1 MHILSK
7 HGVLISFNLAKKVK
21 KTDIKKIRDELK
33 KTCKNN
39 AELNEKLQNMII
51 LQIKNSLREDEIP
64 GVIQEDKKKKIKDPY
79 ESIPMATKQKII
91 LLANELN
98 KEIQKEHLTFD
109 AILIL
114 IQLILMESGIK
125 QDDIK
130 KFNKKYNLKP
140 NKDIDYINEDDVD
153 DDELD
158 DDDFDDDDFDD
169 GDKL

>member
-1 MHILSK
+1 
-7 HGVLISFNLAKKVK
+7 
-21 KTDIKKIRDELK
+21 
-33 KTCKNN
+33 
-39 AELNEKLQNMII
+39 
-51 LQIKNSLREDEIP
+51 
-64 GVIQEDKKKKIKDPY
+64 
-79 ESIPMATKQKII
+79 
-91 LLANELN
+91 
-98 KEIQKEHLTFD
+98 
-109 AILIL
+109 
-114 IQLILMESGIK
+114 MESGIK